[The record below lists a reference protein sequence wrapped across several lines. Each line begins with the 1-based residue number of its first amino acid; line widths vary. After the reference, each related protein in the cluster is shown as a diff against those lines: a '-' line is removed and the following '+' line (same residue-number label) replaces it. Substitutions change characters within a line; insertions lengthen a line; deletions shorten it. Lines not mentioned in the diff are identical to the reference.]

1 MSASQPPLPE
11 PGASSKPTEPL
22 AGFVAG
28 RPDVAAVP
36 VSGASAWNLP
46 NAITV
51 VRLLLVPVFV
61 VALVAA
67 APGDSGPWA
76 WFAAAVFTVASVTDF
91 VDGDLARRRGQVTTF
106 GKVADPIA
114 DKALTGAALIGLS
127 WLGELSWWVTVVVL
141 VREIG
146 VTVLRFWVIEHGV
159 IPASRGG
166 KLKTVL
172 LIVAI
177 LLYLVPLPS
186 AFDVVAAV
194 VMAAAVLV
202 TVVTG
207 IDYVMRALR
216 LRRASLAARGAA

>member
-1 MSASQPPLPE
+1 MSGPVPPAHDT
-11 PGASSKPTEPL
+11 PGGPA
-22 AGFVAG
+22 
-28 RPDVAAVP
+28 DVAAVP
-36 VSGASAWNLP
+36 VTGTSPWNLP
-46 NAITV
+46 NTITV
-51 VRLLLVPVFV
+51 VRLLLVPVFIW
-61 VALVAA
+61 ALVDAS
-67 APGDSGPWA
+67 DSADQRTWA
-76 WFAAAVFTVASVTDF
+76 WIAAAVFFVASVTDF

-127 WLGELSWWVTVVVL
+127 WLGELAWWVTVVVL
-141 VREIG
+141 AREIG

-194 VMAAAVLV
+194 VMGAAVVV

-216 LRRASLAARGAA
+216 LRRGSPAARGAA